1 MTEWSPGTAPT
12 TTWEQEAGML
22 PSGPGVE
29 DNISNLVERAET
41 AATNAETAE
50 TNAETAQ
57 SGAETAQ
64 TAAEAAQTAAESAQ
78 TAAETAETNAEASAT
93 SATSSASAAAS
104 SASAAST
111 SESNASTSETN
122 ASNSASAAASSASS
136 ASSAQT
142 AAESARDDAEAA
154 FDSFDDRYLGA
165 KSSAP
170 ITDNDGDALVEGA
183 LYYDTTLTQLYV
195 YNGSGWDPAAFNV
208 NDAVTSF
215 NTRTGA
221 VTLTESDVTTALGFT
236 PADVA
241 GDTFTGDVSGTNL
254 TLSGY
259 LRGPASFVID
269 PATHGDDTGT
279 LVIAGNLQVDGTTTT
294 INSTT
299 LDVDDLNITVAKGAA
314 DASAA
319 NGAGLTIDG
328 ASISFSYDHANTQM
342 TLNSSLD
349 ITGTLV
355 TDNLTVGAV
364 SYAATD
370 GTNGQILTT
379 DGSGN
384 ATFEDA
390 PESGITTGKAIAM
403 AIVFG

>member
-12 TTWEQEAGML
+12 TTWDQEAGML

-57 SGAETAQ
+57 TASESAKTSAETAQ
-64 TAAEAAQTAAESAQ
+64 TAAETAQ
-78 TAAETAETNAEASAT
+78 TAAETAETNAAT
-93 SATSSASAAAS
+93 SATNASTSASEAAS

-111 SESNASTSETN
+111 SETNAATSETN
-122 ASNSASAAASSASS
+122 ASNSATAAAASATS

-165 KSSAP
+165 KPSAP
-170 ITDNDGDALVEGA
+170 ATDNDGDPLVEGA
-183 LYYDTTLTQLYV
+183 LYYNTTDSQLFV
-195 YNGSGWDPAAFNV
+195 YNGSSWDPAAFNV

-221 VTLTESDVTTALGFT
+221 VTLNQSDVTTALGFT
-236 PADVA
+236 PADIA

-269 PATHGDDTGT
+269 PAAHGDNTGT
-279 LVIAGNLQVDGTTTT
+279 LVVAGNLQVDGTTTT

-328 ASISFSYDHANTQM
+328 ASISLSYDHANTRM
-342 TLNSSLD
+342 DLNTALKT
-349 ITGTLV
+349 TGLV
-355 TDNLTVGAV
+355 VGSV
-364 SYAATD
+364 SYTATD

-390 PESGITTGKAIAM
+390 PESGISTGKAIAM